1 MSGPRLFIATLIKP
15 CTVPLLLSLFLFLP
29 LILRWPSFAPF
40 VPAIFSTHFPLSW
53 VSTTLSSIEQLL
65 AWKSFKSRLI
75 VILLFYASLMINI
88 DTLNLLRLNSV
99 SPCQPVD
106 SNTRKTHTR
115 TRIISG
121 LDCQLAYSWEMVTMT
136 TPDVASEGL
145 VVVFRVAC
153 VIPLWYST
161 PLSNKAQPRRGAL
174 TQIIH

>member
-53 VSTTLSSIEQLL
+53 VSTTLSSIDQLL

-106 SNTRKTHTR
+106 SNTRKTHSHTYHFR
-115 TRIISG
+115 TWLSAG
-121 LDCQLAYSWEMVTMT
+121 LLLGNGYHDNSRCSIWGSCCCILSCMHH
-136 TPDVASEGL
+136 SL
-145 VVVFRVAC
+145 V
-153 VIPLWYST
+153 ILY